1 MWRLAEN
8 DEHRG
13 AER

>member
-1 MWRLAEN
+1 MKRLIEN